1 MAPDDAGGLPDR
13 PGGGGLADWADEP
26 CRQLSAGQRRRVAL
40 ARLQLPAPPRL
51 WLLDEPFT
59 ALDASTCAR
68 LEARLQAHC
77 AAGGALVLT
86 SHRELEAA
94 PAAHRL
100 LWLDA
105 GR

>member
-1 MAPDDAGGLPDR
+1 MSEDR
-13 PGGGGLADWADEP
+13 YLYW
-26 CRQLSAGQRRRVAL
+26 VAL
-40 ARLQLPAPPRL
+40 AQVPGLG
-51 WLLDEPFT
+51 
-59 ALDASTCAR
+59 AR